1 MQVQELVTIVPWT
14 FIATICNLFI
24 QMYLIK
30 RFLFKPIG
38 EILEKRRQMA
48 DEQLSSAAAANEE
61 AQAMKAQYEQ
71 DLMGARAKANEIVQN
86 AQRTAT
92 LNSEEL
98 IKEATRQ
105 AAAIKEKAQT
115 DIEQEKRKALNEM
128 KNEIGSMAVD
138 IAGQVL
144 GREVT
149 EADHAKLI
157 EDFIASVGEAT

>member
-1 MQVQELVTIVPWT
+1 MQVQDLVTIVPWT

-30 RFLFKPIG
+30 RFLFKPIS
-38 EILEKRRQMA
+38 EILEKRQKMA
-48 DEQLSSAAAANEE
+48 DEQLSSAAKANED
-61 AQAMKAQYEQ
+61 AQNMKAQYEQ
-71 DLMGARAKANEIVQN
+71 DLQNARARANEIVQS
-86 AQRTAT
+86 AQKTAT
-92 LNSEEL
+92 AHSEEL

-105 AAAIKEKAQT
+105 AMVIKEKAQS

-128 KNEIGSMAVD
+128 KDEIGSMAVD

-157 EDFIASVGEAT
+157 EDFIANVGEAT